1 MDTNTAIGTE
11 SAVAGRS
18 GLHPVHAGGWLGGFG
33 NMLNKEIGEW
43 FGMPR
48 WLIQLFI
55 WTAVVNGM
63 LAFVI
68 FVVPNM
74 APPESAGPM
83 PNLDPAVFGL
93 SAFFS
98 VLVQAGAV
106 GAIIS
111 SQDAIIGEK
120 QTGTVAWVMSKPVS
134 RRAFVLSKLL
144 GIAIGLMVFA
154 VTIPGLIAYGEIS
167 FAVGYGIEVLPYI
180 AGVGISALG
189 ILFFVALTMML
200 GTFFNHRGPVIGITL
215 GLVFGG
221 SILIS
226 LVPEVAMVLP
236 VKIDLVAYKVA
247 SGQTLAPENWATLAS
262 ALIGIAVFPLLALWR
277 FDKQEF

>member
-1 MDTNTAIGTE
+1 MGTNTALNAD
-11 SAVAGRS
+11 SAVTRRS
-18 GLHPVHAGGWLGGFG
+18 GLQPVHAGGWLGGFG

-48 WLIQLFI
+48 WIIQLAI
-55 WTAVVNGM
+55 WTAIVNGM

-68 FVVPNM
+68 YVVPSLPRSEN
-74 APPESAGPM
+74 AGVM

-98 VLVQAGAV
+98 VLVQAGAI

-111 SQDAIIGEK
+111 AQDAIIGEK
-120 QTGTVAWVMSKPVS
+120 QTGTAAWVLSKPVS
-134 RRAFVLSKLL
+134 RQSFVLSKLL
-144 GIAIGLMVFA
+144 GIAIGLLVFA
-154 VTIPGLIAYGEIS
+154 VTIPALIAYGELA
-167 FAVGYGIEVLPYI
+167 FALGYGIEVLPYVV
-180 AGVGISALG
+180 GVVVSSLG

-221 SILIS
+221 AILIS
-226 LVPEVAMVLP
+226 LVPEVAAVLP
-236 VKIDLVAYKVA
+236 VKIDLVAFKVA
-247 SGQTLAPENWATLAS
+247 TGEVLTPENWATIGTALA
-262 ALIGIAVFPLLALWR
+262 GIVAFSLVALWR

>member
-1 MDTNTAIGTE
+1 
-11 SAVAGRS
+11 
-18 GLHPVHAGGWLGGFG
+18 
-33 NMLNKEIGEW
+33 
-43 FGMPR
+43 MP
-48 WLIQLFI
+48 
-55 WTAVVNGM
+55 
-63 LAFVI
+63 
-68 FVVPNM
+68 
-74 APPESAGPM
+74 S
-83 PNLDPAVFGL
+83 LDPAVFGL

-120 QTGTVAWVMSKPVS
+120 QTGTVAWVLSKPVS
-134 RRAFVLSKLL
+134 RQAFVLSKLM

-154 VTIPGLIAYGEIS
+154 ITIPGLIAYGEL
-167 FAVGYGIEVLPYI
+167 VLAIGNGLDVVPYV
-180 AGVGISALG
+180 AGVVICALG

-226 LVPEVAMVLP
+226 LVPEAAMVLP

-247 SGQTLAPENWATLAS
+247 SGQALAPENWATIGTALA
-262 ALIGIAVFPLLALWR
+262 GILAFSLMALWR